1 MSYAI
6 PIAIH
11 NALNSA
17 RKNAG
22 NNDVWY
28 NRGRN
33 EKYFQKLII
42 YYYFIN
48 MTYSILLK
56 IFFSEYPLTIEKI
69 LLNSLTTKEQLV
81 L

>member
-48 MTYSILLK
+48 MTY
-56 IFFSEYPLTIEKI
+56 
-69 LLNSLTTKEQLV
+69 
-81 L
+81 